1 MMRQIATTV
10 LIAIAAALLPSQ
22 SIPVAAQTVKCYKKK
37 CLEYPDGSSICQ
49 LTPVDC
55 DQVQI

>member
-10 LIAIAAALLPSQ
+10 FIAFGAALLTSQ
-22 SIPVAAQTVKCYKKK
+22 VTPATAQTVICYKKK